1 MSAGIHSR
9 CSITRTPRDGV
20 VSLNSMIYFRFCI
33 IDTWSGSFA
42 SEVTCVAV
50 TGIWRTHFFGS
61 TDVRVSVVKT
71 SETSSRFLFF
81 FSFLTL
87 SQFACLLYNA
97 WRFLVCML
105 TFSLS
110 YAKFSFPVFSYIFS
124 LFFTTKGD
132 NVEEEELRNVRHE
145 PG

>member
-1 MSAGIHSR
+1 MENTIIWFYKRSCVCCKKER
-9 CSITRTPRDGV
+9 NV
-20 VSLNSMIYFRFCI
+20 V
-33 IDTWSGSFA
+33 T
-42 SEVTCVAV
+42 
-50 TGIWRTHFFGS
+50 
-61 TDVRVSVVKT
+61 VS
-71 SETSSRFLFF
+71 FF